1 VPDSQNHPERGPSA
15 RRLSPLPV
23 PRTAAGRAGLD
34 ALVADPGAALIGL
47 DFDGTLAPIV
57 PDPAAARALPGAPA
71 VLRRGGER
79 AGTLAVITGRPALE
93 AVEYAGL
100 GQVPGIIV
108 LGHYGRQRWSGG
120 QLTAPPPP
128 AGLAQA
134 RERLPEVLAAA
145 GAPPGTRVEDKA
157 DALAVHVRE
166 TADPAAALG
175 LLRGPLAELAE
186 QTGLAPEPGR
196 MVIELRPP
204 GADKGRAL
212 RELAAQRPTAATLF
226 CGDDLGDRPAFA
238 AVAQLRAEGIPGV
251 AVCSGSAEVT
261 GLADEAD
268 LVVDGPPGVLA
279 LLDAL
284 AAAFG
289 SAQGG

>member
-1 VPDSQNHPERGPSA
+1 VPHPQNHPERGLSP
-15 RRLSPLPV
+15 RRLSPLPA
-23 PRTAAGRAGLD
+23 PRTAAGQAGLD
-34 ALVADPGAALIGL
+34 ALVADPAAALIGL

-57 PDPAAARALPGAPA
+57 PDPAAARALPGATA
-71 VLRRGGER
+71 VLRRLGQR

-100 GQVPGIIV
+100 ADVPGIIV
-108 LGHYGRQRWSGG
+108 LGHYGRQRWCGG
-120 QLTAPPPP
+120 VLTAPPPP
-128 AGLAQA
+128 AGLAEA
-134 RERLPEVLAAA
+134 RARLPEVLAAA
-145 GAPPGTRVEDKA
+145 GAPPGTRVEDKQ
-157 DALAVHVRE
+157 DALAVHVRGS
-166 TADPAAALG
+166 ADPAAALE
-175 LLRGPLAELAE
+175 LLRGPLAELAR

-212 RELAAQRPTAATLF
+212 RELAAQRPPGATMF

-238 AVAQLRAEGIPGV
+238 AVAQLRAAGIPGL

-268 LVVDGPPGVLA
+268 LVVDGPPGVVA

-284 AAAFG
+284 AVAFG